1 MQKPARSAGN
11 MAEALSARRYRG
23 PILHSYKDIVGQNDY
38 ASRRAGTRRKDAAAK
53 TQDKDSVLTADAKC

>member
-1 MQKPARSAGN
+1 

-38 ASRRAGTRRKDAAAK
+38 ASCRAGTRRKAAAAK
-53 TQDKDSVLTADAKC
+53 TQDKESVLTAGAKC